1 MRDDKRLR
9 YVSKPMEYQMHSASR
24 RSFLARSTASA
35 AALAVAG
42 LPALR
47 PASAQGLAPINVAA
61 IPSDI
66 SGSAYYA
73 AANGYFKKAGLE
85 ATFGAF
91 TSGAAIAAAVISG
104 SADVGY
110 SNVISL
116 AIAHVKGLP
125 VTILVPAN
133 LHVHEAPT
141 AGLLAVKAD
150 SPIKTAKD
158 FNGKIIAVIG
168 LNNIA
173 DIAARE
179 WIDKNGGDSKTVKS
193 VELPF
198 STMKAALEAGRIDGA
213 SLDTTGDPILGKP
226 GDTLRL
232 VGSTFDA
239 ISPHFAPSVWFS
251 TKAWVA
257 KNPGHAK
264 AFVAAMREAGGWA
277 NTHHRES
284 AEILAKYAR
293 NTAEQIDRFTRV
305 TYGEKLP
312 PELIQPNIDAA
323 AKYGVIPASFPAR
336 ELISSVAG

>member
-1 MRDDKRLR
+1 
-9 YVSKPMEYQMHSASR
+9 MHDATR
-24 RSFLARSTASA
+24 RSFLARSAASA
-35 AALAVAG
+35 AALATVG
-42 LPALR
+42 LPSLR
-47 PASAQGLAPINVAA
+47 PAFAQALAAIEVAA

-73 AANGYFKKAGLE
+73 AANGYFKKAGME
-85 ATFGAF
+85 ATFGSF
-91 TSGAAIAAAVISG
+91 TSGPAITAAVVSG
-104 SADVGY
+104 AADVGY

-116 AIAHVKGLP
+116 AIAHTKGLP

-150 SPIKTAKD
+150 GPIKSGKD
-158 FNGKIIAVIG
+158 LNGKIIAVIG

-198 STMKAALEAGRIDGA
+198 STMKAAIEAGRVDGGV
-213 SLDTTGDPILGKP
+213 LDTTADPLLGKP

-232 VGSTFDA
+232 VASTFDA
-239 ISPHFAPSVWFS
+239 VSPRFAPSVWF
-251 TKAWVA
+251 TTNDWVL
-257 KNPGHAK
+257 KNPARAK
-264 AFVAAMREAGGWA
+264 AFVAAMREAAAWA

-284 AEILAKYAR
+284 AEILSKYAH
-293 NTAEQIDRFTRV
+293 NTAEQINSYTRA
-305 TYGEKLP
+305 TYGDKLP

-323 AKYGVIPASFPAR
+323 AKYGVIPAVFSAR
-336 ELISSVAG
+336 DLISSASA